1 MNAGT
6 ELPRDAPAE
15 PAAAISADQIP
26 GLSVDAAH
34 DPRAGSHG
42 ESPWKLVWRKFRR
55 HRMAQLSL
63 YILLLIYAVAAFAE
77 FLAPTEPHA
86 YSARYTYAPPQT
98 LHFFDHDA
106 AGDLVFGPYVYG
118 YKVEVDP
125 VALKRVFTI
134 DEAVKLPVAFLV
146 ESEPYLLMGWIPM
159 RHKLIGVE
167 VPRAPFYL
175 LGADRLGR
183 DMLSRIIHGARVSLS
198 IGLVGVGISLL
209 LGIAIG
215 GISGYAGGSVDLVI
229 QRIIEFI
236 WSMPT
241 VPLWLGLAAAMPRDW
256 SPLRIY
262 LVITVILSLIG
273 WTELARVVRGRILTL
288 KSEDFVAAARLDGCS
303 EARILVR
310 HIVPSFTSHII
321 AAATLAVPNMILAET
336 ALSFLGL
343 GLQPPAVSWGV
354 LMQEAQNIR
363 SLASAP
369 WLFAPGVMVVVVV
382 LAMNFVGDGLR
393 DAADPYT

>member
-1 MNAGT
+1 MESRTNRLICANRCRLNLRHTSRHGDSPW
-6 ELPRDAPAE
+6 LPARGSYAASGSAYAWSPAL
-15 PAAAISADQIP
+15 AAAGWA
-26 GLSVDAAH
+26 
-34 DPRAGSHG
+34 
-42 ESPWKLVWRKFRR
+42 
-55 HRMAQLSL
+55 
-63 YILLLIYAVAAFAE
+63 
-77 FLAPTEPHA
+77 
-86 YSARYTYAPPQT
+86 
-98 LHFFDHDA
+98 
-106 AGDLVFGPYVYG
+106 YG
-118 YKVEVDP
+118 YRVEVDP
-125 VALKRVFTI
+125 VALKRLFTI
-134 DEAVKLPVAFLV
+134 DETVKLPVGFLV
-146 ESEPYLLMGWIPM
+146 ESDPYLLMGWIPL
-159 RHKLIGVE
+159 RHKLVGLE
-167 VPRAPFYL
+167 DPRAPFFL

-183 DMLSRIIHGARVSLS
+183 DLLSRIIHGARVSLS
-198 IGLVGVGISLL
+198 IGLVGVGISLV
-209 LGIAIG
+209 LGVAIG
-215 GISGYAGGSVDLVI
+215 GVSGYAGGTVDLVI

-273 WTELARVVRGRILTL
+273 WTELARVVRGRILSL
-288 KSEDFVAAARLDGCS
+288 KSEDYVAAARLDGCG

-369 WLFAPGVMVVVVV
+369 WLFAPGFMVVTVV

-393 DAADPYT
+393 DAADPYS